1 MAKKTAETPAAA
13 FEDLLAEA
21 ESLAERMEEGGLSLD
36 ASIAAYEKGVD
47 NLRRCAA
54 MLRGAEERVKIL
66 LEEDGR
72 FRLEDL
78 DAEEGDGE
86 EDE

>member
-54 MLRGAEERVKIL
+54 RCGSCGVDAVCESRYFTDSDQKHSGAYSSQ
-66 LEEDGR
+66 GR
-72 FRLEDL
+72 
-78 DAEEGDGE
+78 
-86 EDE
+86 